1 MRKVGVAA
9 ERPRVRLRESYGV
22 TGDADIMDRI
32 YKQKETKSAKAL
44 RNQVRSEFIFVF
56 FVIFC

>member
-1 MRKVGVAA
+1 
-9 ERPRVRLRESYGV
+9 
-22 TGDADIMDRI
+22 MDRI

-44 RNQVRSEFIFVF
+44 WNQVRSEFIFVC